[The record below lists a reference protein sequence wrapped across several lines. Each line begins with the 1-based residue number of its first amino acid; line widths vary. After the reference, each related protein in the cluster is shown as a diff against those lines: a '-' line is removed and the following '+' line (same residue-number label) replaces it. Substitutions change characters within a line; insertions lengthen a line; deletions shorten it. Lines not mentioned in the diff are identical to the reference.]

1 MSRKV
6 WIAEFLATFI
16 LVFSGTAAIVVND
29 VSKGAVTH
37 MGVSLVFGLVVMAM
51 IYAVGDTSGAHINPA
66 ATIAFWVGRR
76 LPGSSVVPYLLSQVA
91 GAFAG
96 SGLVM
101 LLFEHDTLGGTHPS
115 GPAWQSFV
123 LEVALTGILMFVVLG
138 VSSGAKEKGILAG
151 VAVGGVIAFE
161 ALLGGP
167 ISGAS
172 MNPARS
178 LAPAVLSGKVSD
190 VWIYLA
196 APILGAILGVL
207 CHKVMEDEPQP
218 SKE

>member
-29 VSKGAVTH
+29 VSTGKVTH
-37 MGVSLVFGLVVMAM
+37 VGVSLVFGLVVMAM

-66 ATIAFWVGRR
+66 VTIAFWVGRR
-76 LPGSSVVPYLLSQVA
+76 LPGSSVAPYLLSQLA

-101 LLFEHDTLGGTHPS
+101 LLFDHPTLGGTHPT

-178 LAPAVLSGKVSD
+178 LAPAVLSGQVKD
-190 VWIYLA
+190 VWIYVA
-196 APILGAILGVL
+196 APILGAILGVF
-207 CHKVMEDEPQP
+207 CHKAME
-218 SKE
+218 

>member
-1 MSRKV
+1 M
-6 WIAEFLATFI
+6 
-16 LVFSGTAAIVVND
+16 
-29 VSKGAVTH
+29 
-37 MGVSLVFGLVVMAM
+37 VMF
-51 IYAVGDTSGAHINPA
+51 DH
-66 ATIAFWVGRR
+66 
-76 LPGSSVVPYLLSQVA
+76 Q
-91 GAFAG
+91 
-96 SGLVM
+96 
-101 LLFEHDTLGGTHPS
+101 TLGGTHPT

-196 APILGAILGVL
+196 APILGAALGVF
-207 CHKVMEDEPQP
+207 CHKAME
-218 SKE
+218 